1 MKRFLRGE
9 HMEST
14 IYFAGGCFWGMERL
28 FRSLPGV
35 LNATCG
41 YANGDRPDHANYE
54 AVCSGVTGFRE
65 TVMVSYDPS
74 QIPLQA
80 LLFAFFAVVDVETP
94 NRQGADVGSQYQSGV
109 YWTDSETEAAV
120 LAYAEKERAAVPV
133 FTVELTPL
141 QSFFPAEEFHQ
152 RYLEKHP
159 RGYCHVSPM
168 RISAVGKLAAT
179 LAQDPRPARQ
189 ALAEAQSA
197 FD

>member
-1 MKRFLRGE
+1 
-9 HMEST
+9 MEST

-28 FRSLPGV
+28 FRSLPGI
-35 LNATCG
+35 LNVTCG

-65 TVMVSYDPS
+65 TVMVSYDPA

-109 YWTDSETEAAV
+109 YWTDNETENAV

-189 ALAEAQSA
+189 ALAAAQSA